1 MKKFPQAEI
10 GVFGGSGFYELISGA
25 EEFEI
30 NTPYGRPS
38 DAVTVGEI
46 AGRKVVFLP
55 RHGRKHYLA
64 PHSIPYLA
72 NLWAMKELGVTRIIA
87 PTAAGSLKP
96 EIQPGDFVICDQF
109 IDRTCKRKDTFYP
122 GPKTVHIGMAEPYC
136 EELRNIAIGACK
148 ELAIPVH
155 KKGTAVI
162 IEGPRFSTRA
172 ESRWYSS
179 MGWDVINM
187 TQYPEVVLARELEIC
202 YVNISLITDYD
213 AGLEGDKNIKPVTAQ
228 EVIKIF
234 NQNIEQVKKLIFA
247 MIKNIPKERNCKC
260 GKALCEAEV

>member
-1 MKKFPQAEI
+1 MPKAEI
-10 GVFGGSGFYELISGA
+10 GIFGGSGFYKLISGA

-38 DAVTVGEI
+38 DVVTIGEI
-46 AGRKVVFLP
+46 AGRKVAFLP
-55 RHGRKHYLA
+55 RHGRKHYL
-64 PHSIPYLA
+64 PPSSIPYRA

-109 IDRTCKRKDTFYP
+109 IDRTCKREDTFYP

-136 EELRNIAIGACK
+136 NELRNIIIGVCK
-148 ELAIPVH
+148 ELNIPVH

-172 ESRWYSS
+172 ESRWYGN

-187 TQYPEVVLARELEIC
+187 TQYPEVVLSRELGIC
-202 YVNISLITDYD
+202 YANISLITDYD
-213 AGLEGDKNIKPVTAQ
+213 AGLEGNKDIKPVTAQ
-228 EVIKIF
+228 EIIKIF

-247 MIKNIPKERNCKC
+247 AIKNIPPKRDCKC
-260 GKALCEAEV
+260 SESILEAEV